1 MLNAVYGSA
10 KLMIKKPLALLPLFV
25 VAIMAAL
32 SSVLFSLTFLD
43 MVLEIV
49 SYGTITHKDIVSA
62 VMFFTKMQAGN
73 IATILGVFIATLWLT
88 VFFGI
93 YYCRYVK
100 TSSHKGSVKNAL
112 QFAFKSLSNSIA
124 FLIAVLIFAFVC
136 MLFGWVLILMP
147 MPWPWLYIATL
158 AVYLL
163 LVFVIMLK
171 LFLFALPALSYENM
185 NAKKAL
191 QASWGFAEKHFW
203 QAILLAIILVFFA
216 FAIGALQASALLNV
230 NDTLVV
236 VIVMSVFNAIIF
248 GFSLGVLTL
257 YYSKHTS

>member
-1 MLNAVYGSA
+1 MLDALYGSA
-10 KLMIKKPLALLPLFV
+10 KLLIKKPFALLPLFI
-25 VAIMAAL
+25 ASIIATL

-49 SYGTITHKDIVSA
+49 SYGTITHKDSISA
-62 VMFFTKMQAGN
+62 IMFFTRMQAGN
-73 IATILGVFIATLWLT
+73 IATILGVLIATLWLII
-88 VFFGI
+88 FFGI

-100 TSSHKGSVKNAL
+100 TTFHKGSVKNAL
-112 QFAFKSLSNSIA
+112 QFAFKSLPNSIA
-124 FLIAVLIFAFVC
+124 FLIALLIFSFVC
-136 MLFGWVLILMP
+136 MLFGWAFILMP
-147 MPWPWLYIATL
+147 VPWLWLYIVLLTI
-158 AVYLL
+158 YLL

-171 LFLFALPALSYENM
+171 LFLFALPALAYENI

-191 QASWGFAEKHFW
+191 QASWSFVEKHFW

-216 FAIGALQASALLNV
+216 LAIGALQASALLNV

-236 VIVMSVFNAIIF
+236 VIVMSIFNAIIL
-248 GFSLGVLTL
+248 GFSLGTLTL